1 MQQTAAPSGGPD
13 TSTGTEPF
21 PGKADRNAQTREN
34 TEPAQPDADEEG
46 DLLLATCAEH
56 LRHVA
61 RTEQQLM
68 ATLGTHIDTI
78 TAKQSTRETT
88 MPTDLPLEADC

>member
-1 MQQTAAPSGGPD
+1 MQQTAGPCGGPD

-21 PGKADRNAQTREN
+21 PDKADQNAQTGEN
-34 TEPAQPDADEEG
+34 TEPALPDADEEG

-61 RTEQQLM
+61 RTAQQRM
-68 ATLGTHIDTI
+68 ATLGAHLDTI
-78 TAKQSTRETT
+78 TAKQSTREATIPT
-88 MPTDLPLEADC
+88 NMPREEDC